1 MRSTCNYLRMLHVY
15 TPSSVAD
22 RVIAIAMIV
31 VSVVIVLP
39 VAGPVALVTYIV
51 LKKLRHD
58 DKKG

>member
-1 MRSTCNYLRMLHVY
+1 MLHVY

-58 DKKG
+58 NKKG

>member
-1 MRSTCNYLRMLHVY
+1 MIYLRMLHVY
-15 TPSSVAD
+15 TPSSVTD

-39 VAGPVALVTYIV
+39 VAGPVALITHIV